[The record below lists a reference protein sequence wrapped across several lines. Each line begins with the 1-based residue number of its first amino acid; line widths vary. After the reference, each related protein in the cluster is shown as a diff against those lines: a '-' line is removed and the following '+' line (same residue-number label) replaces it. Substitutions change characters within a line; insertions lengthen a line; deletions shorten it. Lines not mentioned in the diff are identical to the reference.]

1 MSEAIALRTQ
11 TVLTMLT
18 NPLPLIHVYIFICM
32 ILYGGRS
39 ESRCQA
45 EDAKETYH
53 MGEDDRHPTAGRN
66 REASESACART
77 RSGVP

>member
-1 MSEAIALRTQ
+1 
-11 TVLTMLT
+11 
-18 NPLPLIHVYIFICM
+18 M